1 MSKKLDCKLKVKI
14 NAYLDNELSEA
25 EFIRV
30 KDHLLTCSI
39 CQAEVRELNK
49 VTDLMQNYQD
59 EEVPDHVTDRILAAI
74 SNIPET
80 RFVKK
85 NKFFKY
91 AAAASIAASFI
102 IGLLFS
108 SLTFQ
113 NNSDSLSEYS
123 LGQESL
129 YSYYVTE

>member
-1 MSKKLDCKLKVKI
+1 MSKKLNCKFKVKI

-30 KDHLLTCSI
+30 QDHLLTCSI

-59 EEVPDHVTDRILAAI
+59 EEVPDYLTNRILTAVSSI
-74 SNIPET
+74 SET

-85 NKFFKY
+85 NKFIKY
-91 AAAASIAASFI
+91 VAAASIAASFI
-102 IGLLFS
+102 FGLLFS